1 MSPTAQVHWLAGVTE
16 RVNTQLE
23 RLLAHHCAAART
35 VSPHAEAL
43 IDAVAELTLR
53 GGKRLRPAT
62 AYAALRA
69 VGGGEQQ
76 GGEWLHLAAALELLQ
91 TYFLIQD
98 DWMDGDEQR
107 RGGPAVHAAFA
118 RTHGDRQLGAGLGIL
133 ASDLA
138 SGLAWE
144 QLAKAP
150 FPDTRLRE
158 AWAAFGRM
166 HSDVIYGQQLDLL
179 QHPDLALV
187 HRLKTGAYTVTGPLH
202 LGALLGDAQP
212 EQLDALA
219 RFGAPLGLA
228 FQLRDDLL
236 GAFGESSA
244 VGKPVRVD
252 LRRGK
257 ITSLIIEVRARLEG
271 PQRERFEAVFGNTAA
286 SDDAEA
292 FVHDAIAKSG
302 ARARLEARLVELVDE
317 ALAALAHAPLHP
329 EGVTLLGQ
337 LARRLIER
345 DR

>member
-1 MSPTAQVHWLAGVTE
+1 MSPTAQVPWLAGVTE
-16 RVNTQLE
+16 RVNAHLE
-23 RLLAHHCAAART
+23 RLLAQHCAAARA

-43 IDAVAELTLR
+43 ADAVAEFTLR

-91 TYFLIQD
+91 SYFLIQD

-107 RGGPAVHAAFA
+107 RGGPAVHAAFS
-118 RTHGDRQLGAGLGIL
+118 RTHGDRHLGAGLAML

-150 FPDTRLRE
+150 FPDARLRE
-158 AWAAFGRM
+158 AWSAFGRM
-166 HSDVIYGQQLDLL
+166 HTEVIYGQQLDLL
-179 QHPDLALV
+179 QHPDFALV

-202 LGALLGDAQP
+202 LGALLGDASAA
-212 EQLDALA
+212 QLDALA
-219 RFGAPLGLA
+219 RFGSPLGVA

-236 GAFGESSA
+236 GAFGDRAS
-244 VGKPVRVD
+244 VGKPVRID

-257 ITSLIIEVRARLEG
+257 LTPIIAEVRSALDG
-271 PQRERFEAVFGNTAA
+271 PQRAAFEAVFGDPEA
-286 SDDAEA
+286 SDEA
-292 FVHDAIAKSG
+292 VRLAHQTIDQSG
-302 ARARLEARLVELVDE
+302 ARQRLEARLVELVDE
-317 ALAALAHAPLHP
+317 ALGALASAPLHP
-329 EGVTLLGQ
+329 EGVTLLSQ
-337 LARRLIER
+337 LAHRLIQR